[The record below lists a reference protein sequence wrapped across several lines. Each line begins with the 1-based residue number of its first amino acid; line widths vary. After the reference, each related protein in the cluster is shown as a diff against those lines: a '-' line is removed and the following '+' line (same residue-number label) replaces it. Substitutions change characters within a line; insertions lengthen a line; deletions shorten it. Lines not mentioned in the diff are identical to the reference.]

1 MLPTIDFL
9 GRPITRLI
17 AGDNPVNGHTYIP
30 ELVSKDD
37 LLGYHTEEKVLEAM
51 RDSLRFGYNAWLP
64 LGSDFMLRVIY
75 HHQRQE
81 ATPLHLIFQSF
92 APIDFAVNLRMM
104 ADAKPLGIYHR
115 GTDTDGLCEAGQF
128 DILKDRI
135 KMIQDY
141 GIKAGLGTHVPETIL
156 RAEDENWGCDF
167 YVPCLHNSR
176 KRGEAAPSAFVT
188 GKPKEIVFY
197 SEDRPLMFAAIRAVA
212 KPCIA
217 FKVFAG
223 GQIFRGLE
231 PSQRPLAAEAAL
243 RETYANIKPTDIACV
258 GFFQRDSNQLLENA
272 RLAGQVLADYE

>member
-1 MLPTIDFL
+1 MLKTVNFL

-51 RDSLRFGYNAWLP
+51 RESIRCGYNAWMP
-64 LGSDFMLRVIY
+64 LGNDFMLRAIY
-75 HHQRQE
+75 HHKMTE
-81 ATPLHLIFQSF
+81 EKPLEWIFQSF

-104 ADAKPLGIYHR
+104 ADAEPLGIYHR
-115 GTDTDGLCEAGQF
+115 GTDTDGFCEAGQF

-135 KMIQDY
+135 KMIKDR

-156 RAEDENWGCDF
+156 RAEYEDWGCDF
-167 YVPCLHNSR
+167 YVPCLHNAR

-188 GKPKEIVFY
+188 GKPKELVFY
-197 SEDRPLMFAAIRAVA
+197 NEDRPLMFAAIGAVQ

-217 FKVFAG
+217 FKLYAG
-223 GQIFRGLE
+223 GQIFRGLSRDQW
-231 PSQRPLAAEAAL
+231 PAAAEKAME
-243 RETYANIKPTDIACV
+243 ETYRNIKATDIACV
-258 GFFQRDSNQLLENA
+258 GFFQRDSNQLRENA
-272 RLAGQVLADYE
+272 EMAARILDAD